1 MKTTLARAL
10 KEKNRIAARLREAQ
24 LVVQRHNRK
33 VKGSPR
39 SVSVA
44 EWVDCAERLSARLI
58 AVKAAIARANEGI
71 LDAIVE
77 LQETKSMIAFF
88 TRVQTRDDLEPM
100 GDGSWTEYD
109 VSLDETAVLAKTSA
123 LQSRANALQD
133 RIDEYNARH
142 MVELPAPE
150 EPSAAPL
157 G

>member
-1 MKTTLARAL
+1 MKTTRARAL
-10 KEKNRIAARLREAQ
+10 KEKNRLAAKLREAQ
-24 LVVQRHNRK
+24 LTVQKHNRK

-44 EWVDCAERLSARLI
+44 EWVDRTERLSARLV

-71 LDAIVE
+71 VDAIVE

-88 TRVQTRDDLEPM
+88 FRIQTRDELEPTR
-100 GDGSWTEYD
+100 DGNWTEYD
-109 VSLDETAVLAKTSA
+109 VALDESAVLAKTDA
-123 LQSRANALQD
+123 LQTRANALQD

-142 MVELPAPE
+142 MVELPDPE
-150 EPSAAPL
+150 EPSADPL